1 MGQRDRLKSNN
12 KQQILG
18 SEWSMS
24 KVGTPPHHNSDKP
37 HGLVD
42 SINNNNNFTI
52 IVIIINYR
60 DIGISLLLKL
70 LIGILLNLKASHYI
84 TIMHISCIHFPTN
97 QSVVLG
103 SLICKNQP
111 KNYNQIYVSTR
122 HGWCS
127 SDIC

>member
-1 MGQRDRLKSNN
+1 MY
-12 KQQILG
+12 
-18 SEWSMS
+18 
-24 KVGTPPHHNSDKP
+24 KVGTPTPHNLDKP

-42 SINNNNNFTI
+42 SINNNNNFII

-111 KNYNQIYVSTR
+111 KNYNQIYVSTSY
-122 HGWCS
+122 GWLISNTC
-127 SDIC
+127 C